1 MSKEMYQVLDQAG
14 RSMGYYEATSKGQA
28 KKAVIAGL
36 TVKKL
41 SGQEIHSVYKNGYGV
56 SDVQDGKIV
65 FNGDVGATD
74 DSQPDLPL
82 DEAQASAG

>member
-1 MSKEMYQVLDQAG
+1 MSKEMFQVLDQAE

-41 SGQEIHSVYKNGYGV
+41 SGAEIHAVYKAGYGV
-56 SDVQDGKIV
+56 SDVVDGKV
-65 FNGDVGATD
+65 VVPPAETTE
-74 DSQPDLPL
+74 Q
-82 DEAQASAG
+82 E

>member
-56 SDVQDGKIV
+56 SDVEDGKIV
-65 FNGDVGATD
+65 FNEVPSVD

-82 DEAQASAG
+82 NEAQASAG